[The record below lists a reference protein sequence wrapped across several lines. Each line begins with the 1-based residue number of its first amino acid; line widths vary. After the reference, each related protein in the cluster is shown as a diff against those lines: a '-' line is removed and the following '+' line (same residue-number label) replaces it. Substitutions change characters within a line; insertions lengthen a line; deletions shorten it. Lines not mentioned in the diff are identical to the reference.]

1 MKTNFLFLI
10 FCVFGFGSAMAQ
22 NQGNSFNVQFKD
34 LVLNSHNGGVF
45 LLGTDSKVYHTGFHY
60 NNLAVANTT
69 NNVVVS
75 KMTGSCGGHGFFLSP
90 IGILTNV
97 THESPQLRPVGT
109 DWPFTPVTNYVV
121 GDDIQNCAYWYL
133 DNNSNIKNGTNADGS
148 NVPPAKKTKLFVV
161 NNNEFYM
168 TDDMDDI
175 YWWKPGMSAWSKLG
189 TLKAKYLTKD
199 HGISTPL
206 WFIGID
212 NMVYQVPNTGVAV
225 AQNMN
230 CKAKAIAVFGSQLYY
245 VGLDGNY
252 YVRIKNQDVR
262 VRF

>member
-90 IGILTNV
+90 I
-97 THESPQLRPVGT
+97 
-109 DWPFTPVTNYVV
+109 
-121 GDDIQNCAYWYL
+121 
-133 DNNSNIKNGTNADGS
+133 
-148 NVPPAKKTKLFVV
+148 
-161 NNNEFYM
+161 EF
-168 TDDMDDI
+168 
-175 YWWKPGMSAWSKLG
+175 
-189 TLKAKYLTKD
+189 
-199 HGISTPL
+199 
-206 WFIGID
+206 
-212 NMVYQVPNTGVAV
+212 
-225 AQNMN
+225 
-230 CKAKAIAVFGSQLYY
+230 
-245 VGLDGNY
+245 
-252 YVRIKNQDVR
+252 
-262 VRF
+262 

>member
-1 MKTNFLFLI
+1 MKTNFLFFNFLR
-10 FCVFGFGSAMAQ
+10 FGFGSAIAQ

-189 TLKAKYLTKD
+189 TLKAKYLTKITESAP
-199 HGISTPL
+199 H
-206 WFIGID
+206 
-212 NMVYQVPNTGVAV
+212 MVYRNRQH
-225 AQNMN
+225 
-230 CKAKAIAVFGSQLYY
+230 
-245 VGLDGNY
+245 GLSSTKYWCCSSTKHELQGQSD
-252 YVRIKNQDVR
+252 RCIWKSIILCR
-262 VRF
+262 LRR